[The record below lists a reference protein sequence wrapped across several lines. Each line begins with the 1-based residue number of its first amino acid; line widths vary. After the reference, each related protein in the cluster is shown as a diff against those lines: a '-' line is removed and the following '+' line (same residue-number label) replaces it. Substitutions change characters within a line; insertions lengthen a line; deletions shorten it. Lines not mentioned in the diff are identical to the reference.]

1 MRAVKQEKHN
11 KFVKDKDI
19 QSFNISAKTGD
30 SVNLMF
36 QQVAANILGVTLSRI
51 QVEDTHRVVKADI
64 VKFKEQK
71 APVIQ
76 EKKSSVC
83 ILQ

>member
-1 MRAVKQEKHN
+1 
-11 KFVKDKDI
+11 
-19 QSFNISAKTGD
+19 
-30 SVNLMF
+30 MF
-36 QQVAANILGVTLSRI
+36 QQVAATILGITLSRI

-64 VKFKEQK
+64 VKFKETKPQI
-71 APVIQ
+71 IQ

>member
-1 MRAVKQEKHN
+1 
-11 KFVKDKDI
+11 
-19 QSFNISAKTGD
+19 
-30 SVNLMF
+30 MF
-36 QQVAANILGVTLSRI
+36 QQVAATILGITLSRI

-64 VKFKEQK
+64 VKFKETKPQI
-71 APVIQ
+71 VQ